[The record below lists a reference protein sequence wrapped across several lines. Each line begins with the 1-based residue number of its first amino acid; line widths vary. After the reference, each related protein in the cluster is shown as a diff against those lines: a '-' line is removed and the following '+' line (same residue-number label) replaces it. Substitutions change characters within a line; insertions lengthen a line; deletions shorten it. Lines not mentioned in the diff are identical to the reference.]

1 MLSRREACLVKAV
14 LVLCGDR
21 DSCLTDEEKLCALT
35 KTKKGNA
42 CSLGRTLDVL
52 QAEGYLDVI
61 RCEGENGKMLCLTPK
76 LKARCYGSE
85 RRKLYSSVAF
95 KIAVSAIGSAAAF
108 LFTKIL
114 YRLFG

>member
-1 MLSRREACLVKAV
+1 MLSRKEACLVKAV
-14 LVLCGDR
+14 LALCGDR

-35 KTKKGNA
+35 KTKREN
-42 CSLGRTLDVL
+42 SSSVGRTLDVL

-61 RCEGENGKMLCLTPK
+61 RCEGENGNMLCLTPK
-76 LKARCYGSE
+76 LKARCYGAE

-95 KIAVSAIGSAAAF
+95 KIAVTVIGSAAAF

-114 YRLFG
+114 YRFFG

>member
-1 MLSRREACLVKAV
+1 MLSRKEACLVKAV
-14 LVLCGDR
+14 LALCGER

-35 KTKKGNA
+35 KTKRENL
-42 CSLGRTLDVL
+42 SSVGRTLDVL

-76 LKARCYGSE
+76 LKARCYGAE

-95 KIAVSAIGSAAAF
+95 KIAVTVIGSAAAF

-114 YRLFG
+114 YRFFG